1 MVNFRGSSS
10 TLSKSPLAFLCIFAL
25 CSFSAFAQKPGT
37 SSHSGQQG
45 LGSTTVTLSVSVRDA
60 SGVPMDGVSIVTLV
74 ASVGSYNQTLTT
86 RDASTAVF
94 EGLPPGEYEAEAR
107 YPGYQSTTE
116 HISVNAMGSTLR
128 VFIYLVPESDNKSQ
142 GPSPAGIVMSPKL
155 QAEMDKGLEAM
166 RKGQFEIARAH
177 FAKGLGMAPGNPDLS
192 YLIGTAELG
201 LNHSDLARQDF
212 EHALAIDPTHER
224 ALLALGE
231 LQLRSGDYSAAI
243 STLEKAFLKNGA
255 GWRTQLLLA
264 SAYSKAGRLAEGE
277 TCAQHAVDLAKEKS
291 AGARLLLGEIQ
302 RAEGK
307 IPEAENTLKDL
318 VAKFPGD
325 PSAEEGR
332 KRLATLSAP
341 RVAAASQPAVLAN
354 LPVPS
359 VPSAELMPAEERPW
373 APADIDSREF
383 PLAQDAPCTAEEI
396 LPRAQHRLKSQLQNF
411 EKFTATEHIDHQEID
426 RLGRPGPVKSRD
438 FSYIVFVNRYAA
450 DSFFLDEDRYS
461 PGRDS
466 SFPTSLATQGLNN
479 LGVSIIQPATRRDF
493 VYTCEGLAGIRGK
506 ATWQI
511 RFQEKNDSVHGIRDW
526 RRNGTLYHVPL
537 KGRIWISSASY
548 DVLRIE
554 TDLLAPVQNLGLTR
568 DHLLVDYGP
577 VNFTT
582 SPTTLWL
589 PWSAEMHMEIR
600 GHRYHHKHYLTNYM
614 LFEVD
619 TSNKIGKPPNPP
631 PPPDSPSTQAT
642 SAGDPNSP

>member
-264 SAYSKAGRLAEGE
+264 SAYSKAGRLAEG
-277 TCAQHAVDLAKEKS
+277 
-291 AGARLLLGEIQ
+291 
-302 RAEGK
+302 
-307 IPEAENTLKDL
+307 
-318 VAKFPGD
+318 
-325 PSAEEGR
+325 
-332 KRLATLSAP
+332 
-341 RVAAASQPAVLAN
+341 
-354 LPVPS
+354 
-359 VPSAELMPAEERPW
+359 
-373 APADIDSREF
+373 
-383 PLAQDAPCTAEEI
+383 
-396 LPRAQHRLKSQLQNF
+396 
-411 EKFTATEHIDHQEID
+411 
-426 RLGRPGPVKSRD
+426 
-438 FSYIVFVNRYAA
+438 
-450 DSFFLDEDRYS
+450 
-461 PGRDS
+461 
-466 SFPTSLATQGLNN
+466 
-479 LGVSIIQPATRRDF
+479 
-493 VYTCEGLAGIRGK
+493 
-506 ATWQI
+506 
-511 RFQEKNDSVHGIRDW
+511 
-526 RRNGTLYHVPL
+526 
-537 KGRIWISSASY
+537 
-548 DVLRIE
+548 
-554 TDLLAPVQNLGLTR
+554 
-568 DHLLVDYGP
+568 
-577 VNFTT
+577 
-582 SPTTLWL
+582 
-589 PWSAEMHMEIR
+589 
-600 GHRYHHKHYLTNYM
+600 
-614 LFEVD
+614 
-619 TSNKIGKPPNPP
+619 
-631 PPPDSPSTQAT
+631 
-642 SAGDPNSP
+642 